1 MSDSGSGEGRQNG
14 CQRKSSN
21 FLGGCLTGCF
31 MALVLLV
38 GVPVALVTLVTCK
51 IGALVEAETTKAGGK
66 KAPSYEYTWRW
77 GDGDASSVKVVRLYL
92 KGVIMG
98 DGEEDSLFTTR
109 KRYEHALVSRIR
121 AATENKEIGGIWMDI
136 ESPGGAVTLSDEIR
150 HALVLFKRSRQGR
163 FVFARFGDQAC
174 SGGYYVATAADYI
187 MASPTTWTGSIGV
200 IIPAVNAAKL
210 AEKLGVE
217 SVNIVSA
224 ENKAILDMLEPVN
237 TNHVAIL
244 QRSVD
249 QAYERFLSLVSE
261 SRGVPADELRPVA
274 DGRILTAQDALEAKL
289 IDAIGYEEDALRQV
303 EAMAK
308 AADSDTSGVRV
319 YTMDSDDGFFKVT
332 SAFRMASE
340 FMATLRLSAASTP
353 AAVSSEPPPQY
364 SR

>member
-1 MSDSGSGEGRQNG
+1 MSDAVAGDGRNG
-14 CQRKSSN
+14 GCGKRSSN

-31 MALVLLV
+31 AALVLLV
-38 GVPVALVTLVTCK
+38 GVPVVLTTLAFCK
-51 IGALVEAETTKAGGK
+51 IGALVETETKTEAGK
-66 KAPSYEYTWRW
+66 KVQSYDYTWRW

-98 DGEEDSLFTTR
+98 DGEEDSLFTTK
-109 KRYEHALVSRIR
+109 KRYEHALISRIR
-121 AATENKEIGGIWMDI
+121 VATENKEIGGIWIDI
-136 ESPGGAVTLSDEIR
+136 DSPGGAVTLSDEIR
-150 HALVLFKRSRQGR
+150 HALVIFKRSRQGR
-163 FVFARFGDQAC
+163 FVFARFCDQAC

-187 MASPTTWTGSIGV
+187 MANPTTWTGSIGV

-210 AEKLGVE
+210 AEKVGVE

-237 TNHVAIL
+237 TNHIAIL

-289 IDAIGYEEDALRQV
+289 IDAIGYEEDALKQV

-319 YTMDSDDGFFKVT
+319 YTMDSDDGILKVT

-340 FMATLRLSAASTP
+340 FMAMLKLSAASTP
-353 AAVSSEPPPQY
+353 AAVSSEPSPQY